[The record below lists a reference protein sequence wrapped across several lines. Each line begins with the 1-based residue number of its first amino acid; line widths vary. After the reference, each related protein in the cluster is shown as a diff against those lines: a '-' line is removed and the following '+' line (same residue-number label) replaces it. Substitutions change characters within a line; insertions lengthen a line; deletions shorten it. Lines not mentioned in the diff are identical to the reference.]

1 MKTFAVLVSLL
12 VCACAGAG
20 ATSSFALGDE
30 HAAPPALS
38 LSTVSTEPVARRS
51 FPERVAPA
59 KLPTADRAGLAGRLS
74 AGVRLCVAPDG
85 RVHSVTIEKSSG
97 EAEYDR
103 ALAADIP
110 SWQYAPYK
118 APSELKV
125 CEQVTVDYVAR

>member
-1 MKTFAVLVSLL
+1 MKSFAVLVSLL
-12 VCACAGAG
+12 VCACAGASAG
-20 ATSSFALGDE
+20 TSLALGNE

-38 LSTVSTEPVARRS
+38 LSTEPAARRS

-59 KLPTADRAGLAGRLS
+59 KLPSADRAGLAGRLS

-85 RVHSVTIEKSSG
+85 RVHSVAIERSSG
-97 EAEYDR
+97 TPEFDR
-103 ALAADIP
+103 ALTADIP

-125 CEQVTVDYVAR
+125 CERLTVDYVAR